1 MVLASPWLVVTPDAT
16 LRVFIHEAFWGG
28 CRGSIF
34 EDGRAFLRMQQQH
47 SEVTNGQVGT
57 QIARALAAGGFCISA
72 ACYHGGVGGTGGQA
86 FSAVLRN
93 NILTHNGDMGLGME
107 REMCVGGGM
116 RAESAFH

>member
-57 QIARALAAGGFCISA
+57 QIAEHWRPEVFAYLLRVTMAGSEGLEGRPSLLSSA
-72 ACYHGGVGGTGGQA
+72 IT
-86 FSAVLRN
+86 S
-93 NILTHNGDMGLGME
+93 
-107 REMCVGGGM
+107 
-116 RAESAFH
+116 